1 MVAKVIYLPEAYE
14 FLRSIGNDAREKILY
29 NIKKVHLGLNDAS
42 LLKKLKGTEI
52 WEFRTLHAGNCYRM
66 FAFWDTR
73 TDTLIVATHGF
84 VKKTQKTPTKEI
96 AKAEALR
103 KDYFENN

>member
-14 FLRSIGNDAREKILY
+14 FLRSIGNDTREKILY
-29 NIKKVHLGLNDAS
+29 NIKKVRLGLNDAS
-42 LLKKLKGTEI
+42 LFKKLKGTEI